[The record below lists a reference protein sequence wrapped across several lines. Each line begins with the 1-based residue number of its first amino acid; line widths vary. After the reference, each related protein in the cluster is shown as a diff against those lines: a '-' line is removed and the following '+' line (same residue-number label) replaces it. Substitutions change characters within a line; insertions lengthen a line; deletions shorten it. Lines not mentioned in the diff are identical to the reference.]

1 MVQGEALLKSSRR
14 LDGPQGPQGR
24 SVFIPQSAI
33 GIPHFECPDFRG
45 TRCSTP
51 PPLVE
56 FIKSAK
62 VDWMPKIVR
71 AKPWVEV
78 KVDVPASWVEGVS
91 NFLIELGSPGVIQ
104 EDDSRGVKRKRE
116 TVLAYFPDPSS
127 FPNRRKKIRHYLSD
141 LSVSGEKFIFQWRG
155 IREEKWAE
163 SWKVHFKPVH
173 ASSRIVIKPPWEEYG
188 GKKGE
193 MIITIDPG
201 MAFGTGTHP
210 TTQMCLQALE
220 ELIPVFAHPPSVL
233 DFGTGSGIL
242 AIAAEKLGAD
252 RILALDVDPVAI
264 QCARKNAAAN
274 QLNGGIEFRIHS
286 AGNLRQVSDLVVAN
300 LLPQELLQAASFL
313 ARRISP
319 QGFLVVSGILKGQ
332 KKEMASTFIERGL
345 SIESSKEKKGW
356 VCLVLKKH
364 RA

>member
-1 MVQGEALLKSSRR
+1 
-14 LDGPQGPQGR
+14 
-24 SVFIPQSAI
+24 
-33 GIPHFECPDFRG
+33 
-45 TRCSTP
+45 
-51 PPLVE
+51 
-56 FIKSAK
+56 
-62 VDWMPKIVR
+62 MPKIVR

-127 FPNRRKKIRHYLSD
+127 FPERRKKIRHYLSD
-141 LSVSGEKFIFQWRG
+141 LSVSGENFVFQWRG

-163 SWKVHFKPVH
+163 SWKAHFKPIH
-173 ASSRIVIKPPWEEYG
+173 ATSRMVIRPPWEEYG

-264 QCARKNAAAN
+264 QCARENAA
-274 QLNGGIEFRIHS
+274 LNRLKDRIDFRIS
-286 AGNLRQVSDLVVAN
+286 PARSLRQRFEVVVAN
-300 LLPQELLQAASFL
+300 LLPQELWQAASFL

-319 QGFLVVSGILKGQ
+319 RGFLVVSGILKGQ
-332 KKEMASTFIERGL
+332 KKEMASTFIKRGL
-345 SIESSKEKKGW
+345 SMESSKEKKGW
-356 VCLVLKKH
+356 VCLTLKKH
-364 RA
+364 GAKSMEHRVK

>member
-1 MVQGEALLKSSRR
+1 M
-14 LDGPQGPQGR
+14 
-24 SVFIPQSAI
+24 
-33 GIPHFECPDFRG
+33 
-45 TRCSTP
+45 
-51 PPLVE
+51 
-56 FIKSAK
+56 
-62 VDWMPKIVR
+62 
-71 AKPWVEV
+71 

-104 EDDSRGVKRKRE
+104 EDDSGGVKQKRE

-141 LSVSGEKFIFQWRG
+141 LSVSGENFRFQWHG

-163 SWKVHFKPVH
+163 SWKAHFKPIH
-173 ASSRIVIKPPWEEYG
+173 ATSRIVIRPPWEEYQ

-264 QCARKNAAAN
+264 QCARKNAA
-274 QLNGGIEFRIHS
+274 LNRLKDRIDFRIS
-286 AGNLRQVSDLVVAN
+286 PARSLRQRFGVVVAN
-300 LLPQELLQAASFL
+300 LLPQEL
-313 ARRISP
+313 
-319 QGFLVVSGILKGQ
+319 
-332 KKEMASTFIERGL
+332 
-345 SIESSKEKKGW
+345 
-356 VCLVLKKH
+356 
-364 RA
+364 

>member
-1 MVQGEALLKSSRR
+1 MLRLSILITLRPFGRIHKKMLHGIGMPRTVKAKS
-14 LDGPQGPQGR
+14 
-24 SVFIPQSAI
+24 
-33 GIPHFECPDFRG
+33 
-45 TRCSTP
+45 
-51 PPLVE
+51 
-56 FIKSAK
+56 
-62 VDWMPKIVR
+62 
-71 AKPWVEV
+71 WVEV

-104 EDDSRGVKRKRE
+104 KDDAGGVKRKRE
-116 TVLAYFPDPSS
+116 TVLAYFPGPSS
-127 FPNRRKKIRHYLSD
+127 FPKRRKKIRRYLSD
-141 LSVSGEKFIFQWRG
+141 LSASGENFIFQWRG
-155 IREEKWAE
+155 IQEEKWAE
-163 SWKVHFKPVH
+163 SWKAHFKPIH
-173 ASSRIVIKPPWEEYG
+173 ATSRIVIRPPWEEYRE
-188 GKKGE
+188 KKGE

-264 QCARKNAAAN
+264 QCARQNAA
-274 QLNGGIEFRIHS
+274 LNRWKDRIDFRIS
-286 AGNLRQVSDLVVAN
+286 PARGLRQRFGIVVAN
-300 LLPQELLQAASFL
+300 LLPQELWQTSSFL
-313 ARRISP
+313 ARRVSP
-319 QGFLVVSGILKGQ
+319 RGFLVVSGILKGQ

-345 SIESSKEKKGW
+345 TMESSKEKKGW
-356 VCLVLKKH
+356 VCLILKSPEQ